1 MARFWR
7 ISSHHDL
14 LGEGGLKAFGRWHSR
29 GSRIVYL
36 AGSPAGAMLEHLV
49 HLQFRNGTLPKTYDL
64 LDVKAPDA
72 VAVLSLDPPNRIDWK
87 VNLEFTQQLGDLW
100 LDSRETPIAR
110 VPSVIMP
117 RTWNFL
123 LNPEHPDSEQVQI
136 SEVIRERFDN
146 RLFHIGPR

>member
-1 MARFWR
+1 MAKYWR

-14 LGEGGLKAFGRWHSR
+14 LGEGGVMSFGRWHKQ

-36 AGSPAGAMLEHLV
+36 AASPAGAMLEHLV
-49 HLQFRNGTLPKTYDL
+49 HLPFRNGRLPKTYDL
-64 LDVKAPDA
+64 LDVGAPDT
-72 VAVLSLDPPNRIDWK
+72 VVVLALDPPPRIDWK
-87 VNLEFTQQLGDLW
+87 ENIELTQQLGDHW
-100 LDSRETPIAR
+100 LVSRESPMAR

-123 LNPEHPDSEQVQI
+123 LNPEQPDAEQVQI

-146 RLFHIGPR
+146 RLFHLGPR